1 MRKDIKVTVSNILR
15 VGVRVV
21 EWEEFLQIEP
31 HISNLRLVL
40 LLGRRDKVVALRW
53 KKVTNK

>member
-1 MRKDIKVTVSNILR
+1 MLKDIKVTVSNILR

-21 EWEEFLQIEP
+21 KWEEFLQIEP

-40 LLGRRDKVVALRW
+40 LLGRCDKVVALRW
-53 KKVTNK
+53 KKATNK

>member
-1 MRKDIKVTVSNILR
+1 MLKDIKVTVSNILR

-21 EWEEFLQIEP
+21 EWEEFLQVKP

-53 KKVTNK
+53 KKATNK